1 MSAFF
6 DAPVSVGKHTVHPFA
21 KPTADGGYAASVSIR
36 GGQGTSSID
45 LVMRFVPQFQDA
57 RQACQYA
64 FEQALQHLDQALFAE
79 PRRSRPGA
87 AG

>member
-6 DAPVSVGKHTVHPFA
+6 DVPVSVGKHIVHPFA
-21 KPTADGGYAASVSIR
+21 KPTADGAYAASVSIR

-45 LVMRFVPQFQDA
+45 LVMRFVPQFRDA

-64 FEQALQHLDQALFAE
+64 FEQALLHLDHALLAE
-79 PRRSRPGA
+79 PSRSRPEA
-87 AG
+87 AC

>member
-1 MSAFF
+1 MNAFF
-6 DAPVSVGKHTVHPFA
+6 DTPVAVGKHTVHPFA
-21 KPTADGGYAASVSIR
+21 KPTPDGAYAASVSIR

-45 LVMRFVPQFQDA
+45 LVMRFVPTFHDA

-64 FEQALQHLDQALFAE
+64 FEQALLHLDQALFSE
-79 PRRSRPGA
+79 PRRARSTT

>member
-1 MSAFF
+1 MNAFF
-6 DAPVSVGKHTVHPFA
+6 DTPVAVGKHTVHPFA

-36 GGQGTSSID
+36 GGQGASSID

-64 FEQALQHLDQALFAE
+64 FEQALQHLDQTLFAE
-79 PRRSRPGA
+79 PRRARSA
-87 AG
+87 TAG